1 MLGTIINTGAVILGG
16 SLGLVIKKNLPERYQ
31 DIFFQG
37 IGLFTIALG
46 LKMTL
51 DMSNAMF
58 VILSLI
64 IGGIL
69 GEALKL
75 EEKTEVITE
84 KIKKFTKSRN
94 DRFTEGLITAFLL
107 FCMGSMSIIGPI
119 EEGVTGEVSDL
130 LLTKSMMDGFSAFM
144 LSSTFGFGVV
154 LSAVPLFLYQGGITI
169 FADFI
174 GNSIEDDTIRNLT
187 AVGGILLTGLGI
199 NILGI
204 KHLRIINLL
213 PALIFICIFMCVL
226 HII

>member
-204 KHLRIINLL
+204 KQLRIINQL
-213 PALIFICIFMCVL
+213 PARIFICIFICVL
-226 HII
+226 HSI

>member
-46 LKMTL
+46 IKMTL

-75 EEKTEVITE
+75 ENRTELLSEKLK
-84 KIKKFTKSRN
+84 KITKSKN

-119 EEGVTGEVSDL
+119 EEGLKGGISDL
-130 LLTKSMMDGFSAFM
+130 LVTKSLMDGFSAFM
-144 LSSTFGFGVV
+144 LSSTFGLGVV
-154 LSAVPLFLYQGGITI
+154 LSAIPLFLYQGGKYGKMHFT
-169 FADFI
+169 
-174 GNSIEDDTIRNLT
+174 L
-187 AVGGILLTGLGI
+187 
-199 NILGI
+199 
-204 KHLRIINLL
+204 
-213 PALIFICIFMCVL
+213 
-226 HII
+226 

>member
-16 SLGLVIKKNLPERYQ
+16 GLGLIVKKNLPERYQ
-31 DIFFQG
+31 DIFFQA

-46 LKMTL
+46 IKMTL

-64 IGGIL
+64 IGGLI

-75 EEKTEVITE
+75 ESRTELLSE
-84 KIKKFTKSRN
+84 KIKKITKSKN

-119 EEGVTGEVSDL
+119 EEGLKGGISDL
-130 LLTKSMMDGFSAFM
+130 LVTKSLMDGFSAFM
-144 LSSTFGFGVV
+144 LSSTFGLGVV
-154 LSAVPLFLYQGGITI
+154 LSAIPLFLYQGGITI
-169 FADFI
+169 FTDFI
-174 GNSIEDDTIRNLT
+174 GNSIEEDTIKNLT
-187 AVGGILLTGLGI
+187 AVGGILLMGLGI
-199 NILGI
+199 NILNI

-213 PALIFICIFMCVL
+213 PALIFICIFMCIL